1 MYINEDQTIT
11 KSQLKNETLLIFFVE
26 NNFY

>member
-1 MYINEDQTIT
+1 MYINKDQTIT
-11 KSQLKNETLLIFFVE
+11 KSQLQNETLLIFFVE